1 MIGAGAGRGG
11 ERNTRQTRMVN
22 RSARTTVKRCRQRT
36 KLATGRGGGGA
47 GGPSSSHQVCAS
59 LCLVEG
65 EQVGDAERPGHGH
78 VVLEHVAL
86 PRLELRG
93 RVGFHHQSDVVHQV
107 VDLFRDICASP
118 DRQRSELLLNLSL
131 SLSLSPLLERR
142 GVAAALLRRQTGASQ
157 SSRMAAEH
165 VHGGCGCRCGR
176 GCCLHARWK
185 PESHVHKSC
194 TDTHRGPV
202 RETAWGHGEVTH
214 TTVWSS

>member
-1 MIGAGAGRGG
+1 MDPRRRDMSSKAPAPATRKRPSNGSGVAARARRQGADGWGGLSVRRLTFLTRKVRVGPRGSFPMRCHDWSGGGTGWGAQHPPNTHGESQCTHNGQAAPTAHQAGNWTRWWRGG
-11 ERNTRQTRMVN
+11 
-22 RSARTTVKRCRQRT
+22 RSE
-36 KLATGRGGGGA
+36 L
-47 GGPSSSHQVCAS
+47 SHQVCAS

-131 SLSLSPLLERR
+131 SLSLSP
-142 GVAAALLRRQTGASQ
+142 
-157 SSRMAAEH
+157 
-165 VHGGCGCRCGR
+165 
-176 GCCLHARWK
+176 
-185 PESHVHKSC
+185 PY
-194 TDTHRGPV
+194 
-202 RETAWGHGEVTH
+202 
-214 TTVWSS
+214 